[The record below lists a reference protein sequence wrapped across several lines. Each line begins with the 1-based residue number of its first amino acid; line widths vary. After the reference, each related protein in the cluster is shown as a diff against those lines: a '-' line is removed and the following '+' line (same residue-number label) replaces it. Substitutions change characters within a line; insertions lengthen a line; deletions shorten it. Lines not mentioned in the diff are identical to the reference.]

1 MIFDEYSEDI
11 RKTMLDIEANRIVK
25 PRYSIQLCEDLLKRN
40 ELANDVAMKG
50 YVNFNMGYCTY
61 ELNEIRKATAYIME
75 GLSQLIETEQWRLV
89 ARSQNI
95 LGIIANS
102 QGNLLL
108 AMDYY
113 LRGRTICEEHGF
125 VDILYLFNTN
135 IGSIY
140 MFLDDVEHAK
150 PYFDD
155 SERIFSEYPHITI
168 FDKTTTY
175 INQTTCAVHGK
186 KYEDAEYYLALA
198 REYLSEREDPL
209 DQILISSLEA
219 QLANGMKDEVRRDFL
234 IAEIDQISCEKI
246 ALLDVFDDLYYYA
259 QMLLD
264 IEHFDSFWNF
274 INKLEPLVNKSE
286 SYHLQKRMV
295 QLKLFYYEKVK
306 DHAGFLQE
314 SGLYYKLSEKLERDQ
329 QLILRDNLIV
339 KFNLEEAKKKRF
351 EMEKR
356 NEELQRKSEIDAL
369 TGLNNRYSLNEYSE
383 IALQRAIIRG
393 SSLGYEI
400 LDIDYFKEYNDNYG
414 HQAGDDILIKIAGVL
429 QSIAENPGVFVAR
442 YGGDEFILIY
452 ENYTYVEVK
461 RFLSEIKKRIHNLA
475 IPHKFSKNPEYR
487 YVSVSQGAVCRQ
499 PGPNNKTWDYMAA
512 ADRLLYKAKSNGKN
526 GYQISDQ
533 FE

>member
-1 MIFDEYSEDI
+1 MIFDEYSEEV
-11 RKTMLDIEANRIVK
+11 RKTMLDIEANRIAN
-25 PRYSIQLCEDLLKRN
+25 PRRSIELCEELLKRR
-40 ELANDVAMKG
+40 ELEYDIGMKG
-50 YVNFNMGYCTY
+50 YINFNMGYCTY
-61 ELNEIRKATAYIME
+61 ELNEIRKASAYILE
-75 GLSQLIETEQWRLV
+75 GLQQLIETEQWRLV

-95 LGIIANS
+95 LGIIVTS

-113 LRGRTICEEHGF
+113 LKGRAVCEEHGF
-125 VDILYLFNTN
+125 VDILHLFNTN
-135 IGSIY
+135 IGSVY

-155 SERIFSEYPHITI
+155 SERIFSDYPHITV

-186 KYEDAEYYLALA
+186 KFEEAEYYLALA
-198 REYLSEREDPL
+198 REHVIEQQDPL
-209 DQILISSLEA
+209 NLILIASLEA
-219 QLANGMKDEVRRDFL
+219 QLANGLRDEQRRDRV
-234 IAEIDQISCEKI
+234 IAEIDQINCDTI

-264 IEHFDSFWNF
+264 IEKYDSFWNF

-286 SYHLQKRMV
+286 SYHLQKRMI

-306 DHAGFLQE
+306 DNAAFLQE

-329 QLILRDNLIV
+329 QLVLRDNLIV
-339 KFNLEEAKKKRF
+339 KFNLEEAQKKRY

-414 HQAGDDILIKIAGVL
+414 HQAGDEILKKIAGVL
-429 QSIAENPGVFVAR
+429 QEIGENPGIFVAR
-442 YGGDEFILIY
+442 YGGDEFILIF
-452 ENYTYVEVK
+452 ENYALEEVERFVMDIK
-461 RFLSEIKKRIHNLA
+461 RRIHYLA
-475 IPHKFSKNPEYR
+475 IIHKFTKDKEYR
-487 YVSVSQGAVCRQ
+487 YVSVSQGAVCKQ
-499 PGPNNKTWDYMAA
+499 PGPNTKTWDYMAA
-512 ADRLLYKAKSNGKN
+512 ADRLLYQSKNKGRN
-526 GYQISDQ
+526 GYQVSDQ

>member
-1 MIFDEYSEDI
+1 MNFDEYSEHV
-11 RKTMLDIEANRIVK
+11 RKTMLDIEANRISN
-25 PRYSIQLCEDLLKRN
+25 PRLSIQLCEELLNRK
-40 ELANDVAMKG
+40 ELEYDIAMKG
-50 YVNFNMGYCTY
+50 YINFNMGYCTY
-61 ELNEIRKATAYIME
+61 ELNEIRKATSFIME
-75 GLSQLIETEQWRLV
+75 GLNQLIETEQWRLV

-113 LRGRTICEEHGF
+113 LRGRDICENYGF

-135 IGSIY
+135 IGSVY

-155 SERIFSEYPHITI
+155 SERIFTEYPHITI

-186 KYEDAEYYLALA
+186 NYEEAEYYLSLA
-198 REYLSEREDPL
+198 KEYGEEQQDPL
-209 DQILISSLEA
+209 NLILIASLEA
-219 QLANGMKDEVRRDFL
+219 QLSNGIGDFNRRDQV
-234 IAEIDQISCEKI
+234 IQEIDKINCESI

-259 QMLLD
+259 QMLL
-264 IEHFDSFWNF
+264 ENNKYDSFWNF

-286 SYHLQKRMV
+286 SYHLQKRMI
-295 QLKLFYYEKVK
+295 QLKLFYYEKEK
-306 DHAGFLQE
+306 NNAAFLQE
-314 SGLYYKLSEKLERDQ
+314 SGLYYKLSDKLERDQ

-339 KFNLEEAKKKRF
+339 KFNLEEAKKKRR

-356 NEELQRKSEIDAL
+356 NEELKRKSEIDAL
-369 TGLNNRYSLNEYSE
+369 TGLNNRYNLNEYSE
-383 IALQRAIIRG
+383 VALQRAIIRG
-393 SSLGYEI
+393 NSLGYEI

-414 HQAGDDILIKIAGVL
+414 HQAGDEILLKIAGVI
-429 QSIAENPGVFVAR
+429 QDVGENPGVFVAR

-452 ENYTYVEVK
+452 ENYSYFEVEKFVM
-461 RFLSEIKKRIHNLA
+461 EIKKRIHALA
-475 IPHKFSKNPEYR
+475 IPHKFTKNKEYR
-487 YVSVSQGAVCRQ
+487 YISVSQGAICRQ

-512 ADRLLYKAKSNGKN
+512 ADRLLYQTKNAGKN
-526 GYQISDQ
+526 GYRISDQ